1 MRNETLER
9 VILKNLNRVETGLK
23 EKSLM
28 CAVEVEMDRYD
39 LTTAEFEDA
48 IRSLED
54 KALVDSHTT
63 LIGDTVWGITSMG
76 RDALKGL

>member
-1 MRNETLER
+1 MRNRMLET
-9 VILKNLNRVETGLK
+9 VILKNLMRVETGLK

-28 CAVEVEMDRYD
+28 CAVEIEMDRPD

-48 IRSLED
+48 VRVLED
-54 KALVDSHTT
+54 RGLVERFQN
-63 LIGDTVWGITSMG
+63 LLGETVWGITAAG

>member
-1 MRNETLER
+1 MRNRMLET
-9 VILKNLNRVETGLK
+9 VILKNLMRVETGLK

-28 CAVEVEMDRYD
+28 CAVEIEMDRPD

-48 IRSLED
+48 VRVLEERG
-54 KALVDSHTT
+54 LVDRFQN
-63 LIGDTVWGITSMG
+63 LLGETVWGITAAG

>member
-1 MRNETLER
+1 MRNEVLER
-9 VILKNLNRVETGLK
+9 VILKNLSRVELGLK
-23 EKSLM
+23 EKSLI

-39 LTTAEFEDA
+39 LTTADFEDA

-54 KALVDSHTT
+54 RALVDRHTT
-63 LIGDTVWGITSMG
+63 LLGDTIWGITSMG

>member
-1 MRNETLER
+1 MLET
-9 VILKNLNRVETGLK
+9 VILKNLMRVETGLK

-28 CAVEVEMDRYD
+28 CAVEIEMDRPD

-48 IRSLED
+48 VRVLED
-54 KALVDSHTT
+54 RGLVERFQN
-63 LIGDTVWGITSMG
+63 LLGETVWGITAAG

>member
-1 MRNETLER
+1 MRNRMLET
-9 VILKNLNRVETGLK
+9 VILKNLMRVETGLK

-28 CAVEVEMDRYD
+28 CAVEIEMDRPD

-48 IRSLED
+48 VRILEERG
-54 KALVDSHTT
+54 LVDRFQN
-63 LIGDTVWGITSMG
+63 LLGETVWGITAAG

>member
-1 MRNETLER
+1 MRYEALER
-9 VILKNLNRVETGLK
+9 VILKNLHRVETGLK

-39 LTTAEFEDA
+39 LTTNEFEDV

-54 KALVDSHTT
+54 KGLVDRHTT
-63 LIGDTVWGITSMG
+63 LIGDTVWGITAMG

>member
-1 MRNETLER
+1 MRNEMLER
-9 VILKNLNRVETGLK
+9 VILKNLQRVETGLK

-28 CAVEVEMDRYD
+28 CAVEIEMDRPD

-54 KALVDSHTT
+54 KALVERYTN
-63 LIGDTVWGITSMG
+63 LIGDTVWGITAMG